1 MLKEQLL
8 NDFKNST
15 KEKNDLRKN
24 VIQMARAAILQF
36 EKDNA
41 VQLEDDK
48 IVEIIAKEVKKRKD
62 AIPDYEKSGKIEML
76 ENLKKEIE
84 ILTEYLP
91 KQLSAEE
98 VEEIVKGIIAETGA
112 QDIKAMGNVMK
123 LAKEKIGPASDGK
136 TISDIV
142 KKLLKEVMENV
153 VKLEVP
159 LLVEIEYGDDWYQAK

>member
-8 NDFKNST
+8 NDFKNSM

-91 KQLSAEE
+91 KQLSVEE

-142 KKLLKEVMENV
+142 KKLLS
-153 VKLEVP
+153 
-159 LLVEIEYGDDWYQAK
+159 

>member
-8 NDFKNST
+8 NDLKNSM

-62 AIPDYEKSGKIEML
+62 AIPDYEKSGKVEML
-76 ENLKKEIE
+76 ADLKKEIE

-91 KQLSAEE
+91 KQLTVEE

-112 QDIKAMGNVMK
+112 ADIKAMGNVMK

-142 KKLLKEVMENV
+142 KKLLSK
-153 VKLEVP
+153 
-159 LLVEIEYGDDWYQAK
+159 

>member
-8 NDFKNST
+8 NDFKNSM

-41 VQLEDDK
+41 VQLEDEK

-62 AIPDYEKSGKIEML
+62 AIPDYEKSGKVEML
-76 ENLKKEIE
+76 EDLKKEIE

-91 KQLSAEE
+91 QQLTTEE

-112 QDIKAMGNVMK
+112 ADIKAMGNVMK

-142 KKLLKEVMENV
+142 KKLLSK
-153 VKLEVP
+153 
-159 LLVEIEYGDDWYQAK
+159 

>member
-8 NDFKNST
+8 NDFKNSM

-62 AIPDYEKSGKIEML
+62 AIPDYEKSGKVEML
-76 ENLKKEIE
+76 ADLKKEIE

-91 KQLSAEE
+91 KQLTVEE

-112 QDIKAMGNVMK
+112 ADIKAMGNVMK

-142 KKLLKEVMENV
+142 KKLLSK
-153 VKLEVP
+153 
-159 LLVEIEYGDDWYQAK
+159 